1 MKTQIIT
8 LITGLVLG
16 LGTVTTAQ
24 AAAAKDEATTVLNGI
39 SAINKIEVYGNV
51 KLYVSDGSKDQVKVY
66 NKYYHERAL
75 VQSGNGVLRIT
86 SYNSE
91 QLIVWVTAADLRS
104 ISAYDNTEV
113 SSFGELSKIEL
124 DVDLHDNATAKLKI
138 ESFITNVTV
147 NDQAKVDMSG
157 IIEQYSLKYNR
168 PENVSA
174 TTLYARHVTKTL
186 AAQVTKAK
194 TINNDLA
201 DLN

>member
-16 LGTVTTAQ
+16 LGTVTTTQ
-24 AAAAKDEATTVLNGI
+24 AAAAKDEAATVLNGI

-66 NKYYHERAL
+66 NKYYRERAL
-75 VQSGNGVLRIT
+75 VQCGNGVLRIT
-86 SYNSE
+86 SYNPE
-91 QLIVWVTAADLRS
+91 QLIVWVTVADLRS
-104 ISAYDNTEV
+104 ISAYDNAEV
-113 SSFGELSKIEL
+113 SSFGGLSKIEL
-124 DVDLHDNATAKLKI
+124 DVDLHNNATAKLEI
-138 ESFITNVTV
+138 ESFCTNVTV

-157 IIEQYSLKYNR
+157 TIEQYSLKYNR

-174 TTLYARHVTKTL
+174 TALDARHVTKTL
-186 AAQVTKAK
+186 AAQVIKAK